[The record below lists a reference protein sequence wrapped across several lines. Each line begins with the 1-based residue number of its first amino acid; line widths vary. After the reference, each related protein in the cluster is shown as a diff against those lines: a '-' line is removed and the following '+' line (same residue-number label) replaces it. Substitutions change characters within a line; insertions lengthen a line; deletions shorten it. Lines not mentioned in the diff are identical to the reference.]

1 MPPPIL
7 ATPVAMIQLGRT
19 LQGTRESILR
29 VKVIS
34 SLIIPTRYFVED
46 NIKKIMSL
54 ILDLWDLAKSI
65 SAPRLRNSKH

>member
-7 ATPVAMIQLGRT
+7 ATPIAMIQLGRT

-34 SLIIPTRYFVED
+34 SLIIPTRHFVED

-54 ILDLWDLAKSI
+54 ILDLWDLAKSF
-65 SAPRLRNSKH
+65 SALRLRNSKH